1 MRLDN
6 NSIES
11 IYKTQEKEITRT
23 KDLVDFRFLDSS
35 FEALIDDV
43 IGMTHRKII
52 SDLDILNQY
61 FIITLRERKLSMMV
75 GFCGHFKKIMISDR
89 KFIMPMLSLSSR
101 TSF

>member
-1 MRLDN
+1 MRLEN

-52 SDLDILNQY
+52 SDLDIWNQY
-61 FIITLRERKLSMMV
+61 FIITLRERKLVMRV
-75 GFCGHFKKIMISDR
+75 GFCSQFKNSMISDR
-89 KFIMPMLSLSSR
+89 KFSMPMLSLSFKW
-101 TSF
+101 TM